1 METAPPHSGR
11 WDAAAVFNIF
21 TLTNIISQ
29 SVLDEMYT
37 RGVAMRNS
45 LGLFAVCLALCLTS
59 CVGETSSSIA
69 SSVPNVSSSER
80 VPSSALSSSAK
91 PSVQASSSTEKSSS
105 EKQSSEKPSPS
116 SSAAVYYTVSIYQ
129 SYYIEKEG
137 RYGNPRF
144 DTSVTREA
152 GHALHKDIEER
163 HTLFESCHP
172 DYRGM
177 GEIYMMNGFYFQQ
190 ECEKIISY
198 AFVVDGDLSIYY
210 YVE

>member
-1 METAPPHSGR
+1 
-11 WDAAAVFNIF
+11 
-21 TLTNIISQ
+21 
-29 SVLDEMYT
+29 
-37 RGVAMRNS
+37 MRNS

-91 PSVQASSSTEKSSS
+91 PSVQASSSSEKSSS
-105 EKQSSEKPSPS
+105 EKPLPS

-144 DTSVTREA
+144 DTSVTREE
-152 GHALHKDIEER
+152 GEYIFNTVEEMQELEMLCCPFSP
-163 HTLFESCHP
+163 HSGGLYAP
-172 DYRGM
+172 A
-177 GEIYMMNGFYFQQ
+177 GFYIDQ
-190 ECEKIISY
+190 ECTKQIP
-198 AFVVDGDLSIYY
+198 FGVKVDSDMRIYY
-210 YVE
+210 YCW